1 MIDFDVC
8 RAQRLTHDLQVGITN
23 SNGTLTQYIGRERK
37 SVSIIRL
44 SR

>member
-8 RAQRLTHDLQVGITN
+8 RAQELTHDLQVGIIK
-23 SNGTLTQYIGRERK
+23 SDGTYTQHIGRERK
-37 SVSIIRL
+37 SALTIRL